1 MSSTYELPPAGVP
14 TGLIG
19 DIGGTNC
26 RLALAAILPSEEG
39 AARQTRL
46 FAPMTLKC
54 ADFPTP
60 QAGIAHYLASVG
72 AATPPAAALAVAG
85 PVLAGRAHL
94 TNAQWEL
101 DEAALQSALGI
112 RTVRLMND
120 FAAMAFAALVI
131 GPADLAWIGPKVTG
145 RAGGNIA
152 IMGPGTGFG
161 VAALAGGRDEGLL
174 VTEGGHADFAPADL
188 EEVELLRALMH
199 RHGRVAVELV
209 LSGRGLEN
217 LHAARAEIAGA
228 PPSGLNAAAI
238 TAAAEQGDVD
248 AAATVAK
255 FCDILASIAGNFAL
269 AYGAEGG
276 VFIAGGIVPRL
287 MPRLDAVAF
296 RARFEAKGRFAAY
309 LRAIPTQVIMADDGS
324 LRGAARAWSQ
334 MGP

>member
-1 MSSTYELPPAGVP
+1 MFAALELPPANTP

-26 RLALAAILPSEEG
+26 RLALASVLPSDPGG
-39 AARQTRL
+39 APQTRL

-54 ADFPTP
+54 ADFPTSE
-60 QAGIAHYLASVG
+60 AGISHYLASVG
-72 AATPPAAALAVAG
+72 APPPAAAALAVAG
-85 PVLAGRAHL
+85 PVQDGRAHL
-94 TNAQWEL
+94 TNAQWQLE
-101 DEAALQSALGI
+101 ETALQSALGI

-120 FAAMAFAALVI
+120 FAAMAFAALVM
-131 GPADLAWIGPKVTG
+131 GPADLAWIGPPVQG

-161 VAALAGGRDEGLL
+161 LAALAGGRDEGLL

-188 EEVELLRALMH
+188 EEVELLRVLMH

-228 PPSGLNAAAI
+228 RPPGLNAAAI
-238 TAAAEQGDVD
+238 TEAAAQGNAD

-255 FCDILASIAGNFAL
+255 FCDMLASVAGNYAL
-269 AYGAEGG
+269 SLGAQGG
-276 VFIAGGIVPRL
+276 VFIAGGIMPRL
-287 MPRLDAVAF
+287 MKRLDAVAF

-309 LRAIPTQVIMADDGS
+309 LRDIPTQVIIADDGS
-324 LRGAARAWSQ
+324 LRGAARAWTK
-334 MGP
+334 MVP